1 MTEETSTTINEILQK
16 VVVELRTCSF
26 IQGIVLGGS
35 RATGTADEHS
45 DIDIGIYYDGFHY
58 EDLNRIASRLD
69 DTHRHDLICREGE
82 WGRWV
87 NCGGWLTIEG
97 VSVDL
102 IFRDCARV
110 RDILGTSDE
119 GHFSAHYQTGH
130 PHAYLDIMYR
140 GELASSRVLYAATQD
155 FAEMK
160 RHAEDYPKALQT
172 SLIQFFSFEAGFS
185 CDLAEASVEN
195 GDICY
200 IAGHL
205 FRALSALHQV
215 LFAWNKKWCLNE
227 KKAVWRIESFPA
239 APSDY
244 AKKVAAIWKN
254 FSSSPV
260 QAVQDLRTL
269 REEVEDII
277 GRKSRV

>member
-1 MTEETSTTINEILQK
+1 
-16 VVVELRTCSF
+16 
-26 IQGIVLGGS
+26 
-35 RATGTADEHS
+35 
-45 DIDIGIYYDGFHY
+45 
-58 EDLNRIASRLD
+58 
-69 DTHRHDLICREGE
+69 
-82 WGRWV
+82 
-87 NCGGWLTIEG
+87 
-97 VSVDL
+97 
-102 IFRDCARV
+102 
-110 RDILGTSDE
+110 
-119 GHFSAHYQTGH
+119 
-130 PHAYLDIMYR
+130 
-140 GELASSRVLYAATQD
+140 
-155 FAEMK
+155 MK